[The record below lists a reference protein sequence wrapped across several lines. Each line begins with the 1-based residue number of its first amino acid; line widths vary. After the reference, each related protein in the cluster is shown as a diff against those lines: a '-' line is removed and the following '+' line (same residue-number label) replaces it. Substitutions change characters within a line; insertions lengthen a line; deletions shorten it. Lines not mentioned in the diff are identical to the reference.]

1 MSQKLAD
8 HANFRGVR
16 LGSVPSKE
24 LPDSLLEGIEFRIFS
39 CVRHPVTK
47 GAEMGADVRLQVVTY
62 IANQYELELA
72 VASYLNTVYSLQ
84 KRLSS

>member
-1 MSQKLAD
+1 
-8 HANFRGVR
+8 
-16 LGSVPSKE
+16 
-24 LPDSLLEGIEFRIFS
+24 
-39 CVRHPVTK
+39 
-47 GAEMGADVRLQVVTY
+47 MGTDVRLQVVTY